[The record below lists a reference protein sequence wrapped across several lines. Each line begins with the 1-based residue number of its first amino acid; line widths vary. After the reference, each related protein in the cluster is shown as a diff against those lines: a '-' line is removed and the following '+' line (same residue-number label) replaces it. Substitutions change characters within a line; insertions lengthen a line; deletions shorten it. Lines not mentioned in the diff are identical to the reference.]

1 MEKTQRRVGGL
12 AGRKVVHEIRVNV
25 VEGQDAGLERSRTEG
40 ASIAVGSAEDN
51 ELVLTDRMVSRY
63 HLEITPSPHGI
74 LVRDLNSLNGTF
86 VDSIRVGS
94 GWVAPGGRIRVGETV
109 LVVNEGTTHSI
120 SSEVALPVIPDLVAE
135 SEAMNAVVALV
146 HKLAQSTVSVL
157 IRGETGTG
165 KEVISEAIHDLGPR
179 RDAPFRVVDCGS
191 LPAGLV
197 ASELFGHERGAFTG
211 ADQRHIGAFESAK
224 GGTVFLDEIGELPM
238 QVQPALLGVLE
249 RRIFRRVGGRDE
261 LSMDS
266 RVIAATHRDL
276 RKGVNDG
283 SFRADLYYRL
293 AAARIEIPPLRKRQ
307 EDIAPL
313 VRHFVVKVLG
323 SADPLPFNE
332 STMAA
337 LETHPWAGNVRE
349 LRNVVEAAL
358 TLGSISLEG
367 ASTTTTTNVTKAAS
381 GTIQPYKQARS
392 EVLDTFEKKY
402 LKRLITQC
410 EDNASEAAR
419 IAGLHRGYLL
429 SLLRRHGL
437 R

>member
-1 MEKTQRRVGGL
+1 MERTHRLVGGV
-12 AGRKVVHEIRVNV
+12 AGQKVVHEFRVNV
-25 VEGQDAGLERSRTEG
+25 VEGPDVGLERSRTGG
-40 ASIAVGSAEDN
+40 ASIAVGSAKDN

-63 HLEITPSPHGI
+63 HLEITPSSQGI
-74 LVRDLNSLNGTF
+74 LLRDLNSLNGTF
-86 VDSIRVGS
+86 VDSVRVGNA
-94 GWVAPGGRIRVGETV
+94 WVAPGCRIRIGETA
-109 LVVNEGTTHSI
+109 LVVKEGTTHSI
-120 SSEVALPVIPDLVAE
+120 SIEEALPVIPDLIAE
-135 SEAMNAVVALV
+135 SEAMNAVVTLV

-165 KEVISEAIHDLGPR
+165 KEVISQAIHDLGPR

-191 LPAGLV
+191 MPAGLV

-249 RRIFRRVGGRDE
+249 RRIFRRVGGREE
-261 LSMDS
+261 LPMDS

-276 RKGVNDG
+276 RKGVNEG

-293 AAARIEIPPLRKRQ
+293 AAARIEIPPLRKRP
-307 EDIAPL
+307 EEIAPL
-313 VRHFVVKVLG
+313 VRHFVIKVIG
-323 SADPLPFNE
+323 SADPMPFNE
-332 STMAA
+332 ATMAA
-337 LETHPWAGNVRE
+337 LEAHPWAGNVRE

-358 TLGSISLEG
+358 TLGSISLEST
-367 ASTTTTTNVTKAAS
+367 STTTTTNVTKAAS
-381 GTIQPYKQARS
+381 GPIQPYKQARS
-392 EVLDTFEKKY
+392 EVLDAFEKKY
-402 LKRLITQC
+402 LKRLISHC
-410 EDNASEAAR
+410 DDNASEAAR
-419 IAGLHRGYLL
+419 LASIHRGYLL